1 MENNSP
7 IVLEDFQQPWVQL
20 VAYTSPVADMTA
32 EDFIVWTARISNPA
46 NQDNLQTSKK
56 LLRYLVE
63 HKHWSPL
70 EMVDITLTINTTRD
84 IARQIL
90 RHRFSFQEFCVAG
103 DTLITLEPPRSRV
116 TQGVV
121 SYKKSIEELY
131 NLQKTQDVVRY
142 ARVFD
147 ENSRTFIK
155 APIKEVFDTGIK
167 PLFKVTLSN
176 GKSITTTKEHK
187 FLTSDGFCTLEDAVG
202 LVNRG
207 NTWGFTKTQVSFA
220 TNGVAAHK
228 DFEWLKSAKE
238 RAIANKSGIPG
249 MAVEAGVSYHTIR
262 KWLRI
267 HKLTFSKKET
277 ASMYPIWNKGVY
289 GYKNPKLSM
298 ETIEK
303 MRKSARKGAQSN
315 LWRGGV
321 NRQERQRIGDWQNA
335 LRKEFLHR
343 ANYCCARCG
352 SHDKLELH
360 HIIPVFERLD
370 LAYDKD
376 NIEVLCKSCHQ
387 NTHSIAGHRKLW
399 RERTKGNTLTV
410 EWAMVTS
417 VEYVGEMQT
426 YDLEVDHTSHN
437 YVANGIVTHNSQ
449 RYANPLQ
456 LGFLESEARLQD
468 VKNRQSSIEV
478 VDPELEEAWLQK
490 QHELLSLVTEH
501 YEWAIEHGLAKE
513 VARKLLPEGLTMSRM
528 YVKGSVRNWI
538 HYCQLR
544 MGNGTQKEHQQIAKM
559 CWEEIRKVV
568 PTVVEMIEELEEREG
583 TCECKTS
590 KH

>member
-90 RHRFSFQEFCVAG
+90 RHRFSFQE
-103 DTLITLEPPRSRV
+103 
-116 TQGVV
+116 
-121 SYKKSIEELY
+121 
-131 NLQKTQDVVRY
+131 
-142 ARVFD
+142 
-147 ENSRTFIK
+147 
-155 APIKEVFDTGIK
+155 
-167 PLFKVTLSN
+167 
-176 GKSITTTKEHK
+176 
-187 FLTSDGFCTLEDAVG
+187 
-202 LVNRG
+202 
-207 NTWGFTKTQVSFA
+207 W
-220 TNGVAAHK
+220 
-228 DFEWLKSAKE
+228 
-238 RAIANKSGIPG
+238 
-249 MAVEAGVSYHTIR
+249 
-262 KWLRI
+262 
-267 HKLTFSKKET
+267 
-277 ASMYPIWNKGVY
+277 
-289 GYKNPKLSM
+289 
-298 ETIEK
+298 
-303 MRKSARKGAQSN
+303 
-315 LWRGGV
+315 
-321 NRQERQRIGDWQNA
+321 
-335 LRKEFLHR
+335 
-343 ANYCCARCG
+343 
-352 SHDKLELH
+352 
-360 HIIPVFERLD
+360 
-370 LAYDKD
+370 
-376 NIEVLCKSCHQ
+376 
-387 NTHSIAGHRKLW
+387 
-399 RERTKGNTLTV
+399 
-410 EWAMVTS
+410 
-417 VEYVGEMQT
+417 
-426 YDLEVDHTSHN
+426 
-437 YVANGIVTHNSQ
+437 SQ

-501 YEWAIEHGLAKE
+501 YEWAIEHGVAKE

-568 PTVVEMIEELEEREG
+568 PTVVEMIEELEERED
-583 TCECKTS
+583 TCKCKTS